1 MNFISFIP
9 LLPTYQVCIPLLR
22 AVEFLVGNSPHHFF
36 LAVLSRA
43 MLLRSSFMEWSLE
56 ILNDHWRFK
65 TIWRLCWSE
74 ECANYINL
82 HVLTYWSMNYVV
94 VEKPPLAQLA
104 QLFRATARQIPVIP
118 YIYREFL
125 MWLANFVLAWTK
137 KTSFIGHWN
146 DVY

>member
-1 MNFISFIP
+1 
-9 LLPTYQVCIPLLR
+9 
-22 AVEFLVGNSPHHFF
+22 
-36 LAVLSRA
+36 
-43 MLLRSSFMEWSLE
+43 
-56 ILNDHWRFK
+56 
-65 TIWRLCWSE
+65 
-74 ECANYINL
+74 
-82 HVLTYWSMNYVV
+82 MNYVV

-104 QLFRATARQIPVIP
+104 QLFRATSRQIPVIP